1 MEDEILKNLNQE
13 QKEAVTFQEGLF
25 LIIAGAG
32 TGKTTVITKRMAW
45 LISQKKAKPEEIL
58 AITFTEKAAR
68 EMEERIDQLLP
79 YGYLDLWIST
89 FHAFGERILRN
100 HALEIGLVDNFKVLD
115 QTGQILLIRQNLNKF
130 NLDYYRPL
138 GNPTKFIAALVKHFS
153 RAKDEEVSPGEYLE
167 YTKNLKLD
175 KDVEDLKIGIELE
188 EIKRLEELA
197 NAYHLYQ
204 QLLLQNNALDFGD
217 LINYTL
223 FLFRKRPRI
232 LEKYRDQFKYI
243 LVDEFQDT
251 NWAQYELIKLLA
263 APRNNLTV
271 CADDD
276 QSIYKFR
283 GASVSNVFQFKKD
296 FPQSKEVVL
305 IKNYRSKQNILDLA
319 YSFIQLNNPNRLEYQ
334 CHLKEDIDLSLQGK
348 QLKTFGPKKPI
359 RSQEDDLMLRIKDL
373 NAESGKIVPP
383 SIYQEGK
390 KNQEITKV
398 IPREHRIRIKKEI
411 SKKLSAQCQG
421 LAMIEHLHAKTQEE
435 EARMVVEKIIELYK
449 LPQGFE
455 NGQSINSWNDF
466 AILVRANS
474 QAEIFCQALA
484 EAEIPYQFLASAG
497 LYTKPIILD
506 ILAYLK
512 LLDNYHESSALYRV
526 LNLPIFKI
534 SSEDIINLNY
544 WASRKNWS
552 LYETLKNISLLN
564 ISKEGLNEIN
574 KILSLI
580 EKHTQIVREKSVG
593 RVVFAFLEDA
603 GYLKLLTQERKDKE
617 NLEKINYLN
626 QFFRKI
632 EEFERVNQDKSIKA
646 FQKEIEMAQEAGE
659 GGALEKDF
667 EGGPES
673 VKILTVHG
681 AKGLEF
687 RYVFITNLADRR
699 FPTIERKDPIELSDA
714 LVKEIIPEGDIH
726 LQEERRLFY
735 VAMTRAKD
743 GLFFTSAEN
752 YGGREK
758 KKLSRFLKEIGIE
771 KSESQKEKDRLERLK
786 KIEKLSFPKETVF
799 YKLPQR
805 FSFTQLKAFETCPL
819 QYKFAHILQ
828 VPIKGRFT
836 FSFGKSMHN
845 TLYRFFQRWLEK
857 KTRKQKTLFPLEKEK
872 TRVQLSELPAQKEL
886 FQIYETS
893 WINEWYESKTHQEE
907 YKEKGKKILKEF
919 YEIIKKA
926 PPQTRYLELNF
937 SFKLKDY
944 TIKGRIDRI
953 DDIGMPGE
961 KIEKIEIIDYK
972 TGQAK
977 EEEKLSSEDKDQ
989 LLIYQ
994 LAAKEI
1000 FREEV
1005 ASLSYYYLDNNKKIS
1020 FLGTE
1025 KELEA
1030 MEGKII
1036 KIIEEIKKSNFLPQ
1050 PNVHKCK
1057 FCDFKEIC
1065 EARAI

>member
-1 MEDEILKNLNQE
+1 MNEDEILKNLNQE

-79 YGYLDLWIST
+79 YGYFDLWIST

-100 HALEIGLVDNFKVLD
+100 HALEIGLVDDFKVLD
-115 QTGQILLIRQNLNKF
+115 QAGQILLIRQNLDKF

-153 RAKDEEVSPGEYLE
+153 RAKDEEVSPEEYLE
-167 YTKNLKLD
+167 YTKNLKLN
-175 KDVEDLKIGIELE
+175 KDVEDLKIGTELE

-197 NAYHLYQ
+197 NAYHVYQ

-223 FLFRKRPRI
+223 LLFRKRPRI
-232 LEKYRDQFKYI
+232 LEKYRNQFKYI

-283 GASVSNVFQFKKD
+283 GASISNVFQFKKD
-296 FPQSKEVVL
+296 FPQSKEVIL

-319 YSFIQLNNPNRLEYQ
+319 YKFIQLNNPNRLEYQ
-334 CHLKEDIDLSLQGK
+334 CRLREDIDLSLQGK
-348 QLKTFGPKKPI
+348 QLKTFESKK
-359 RSQEDDLMLRIKDL
+359 STQAQEDSSMLKDR
-373 NAESGKIVPP
+373 NAESDKIVS
-383 SIYQEGK
+383 SIYCEGK
-390 KNQEITKV
+390 KDQEVTETSFSERKI
-398 IPREHRIRIKKEI
+398 HIKKEI
-411 SKKLSAQCQG
+411 SKKLSSQRQG
-421 LAMIEHLHAKTQEE
+421 LAIIEHLHTKTQEE

-455 NGQSINSWNDF
+455 DSQSINSWNDF

-474 QAEIFCQALA
+474 QAEIFCQVLA

-534 SSEDIINLNY
+534 SPEDIINLNY

-564 ISKEGLNEIN
+564 ISKEGVNEIN

-580 EKHTQIVREKSVG
+580 EKHTQMAREKFVG
-593 RVVFAFLEDA
+593 RVVFAFLEDS

-626 QFFRKI
+626 QFFKKI

-646 FQKEIEMAQEAGE
+646 FQREIEMAQEAGE
-659 GGALEKDF
+659 GGALEKNF
-667 EGGPES
+667 EEGPES

-699 FPTIERKDPIELSDA
+699 FPTIERKDPIELPDA

-771 KSESQKEKDRLERLK
+771 KSENQKGKDGLERLE
-786 KIEKLSFPKETVF
+786 KIEKVSIPKETVF

-819 QYKFAHILQ
+819 QYKFAHILH
-828 VPIKGRFT
+828 VPVKGRFT

-857 KTRKQKTLFPLEKEK
+857 KTREQKTLFPLEKEK
-872 TRVQLSELPAQKEL
+872 DRVQLSELPTQKEL

-893 WINEWYESKTHQEE
+893 WINEWYESKAHQEE

-953 DDIGMPGE
+953 DVIGMPGE

-1000 FREEV
+1000 FREEIV
-1005 ASLSYYYLDNNKKIS
+1005 NLSYYYLDNNKKIS

-1025 KELEA
+1025 KELET
-1030 MEGKII
+1030 MKEKII
-1036 KIIEEIKKSNFLPQ
+1036 KTIEEIKKSDFLPQ